1 MYLDYVVDI
10 PDVKGKIT
18 FRTKGQARYVYYEYS
33 REYDPSKQYTNVKR
47 VTIGKVLPEDENKM
61 RPNENFRK
69 YFPEVEQPEEKMV
82 SSRSSCL
89 KTGAYMI
96 IDKAAKDLEL
106 DTKLQD
112 SFGAKAAGIMLDLA
126 AYSIITEGNAAQ
138 YYPDY
143 AYNHPL
149 FTPDMKCYSDS
160 FISDFLRSI
169 KENQRQDFLDQWNAD
184 RCKRER
190 IYISYDSTNKNC
202 QAGDIDIVEFG
213 AAKVDAGLP
222 IFNYAVGYDVNNR
235 EPLMYEKYS
244 GSINDFS
251 QLQFM
256 VDKIKGYGYKNI
268 GFILDRGYFS
278 KDNLSYM
285 DNSGFSFIIMVK
297 GIKDFISSQVRKLKG
312 TFENN
317 WGNRI
322 EEFEVYGKT
331 VHTFVYASDTK
342 KRYIHIYYSAAKAV
356 GERARLEE
364 KIHEMQR
371 FMEQHEDKE
380 YEFGPAFHKYFHMH
394 YNKENGHFVYGE
406 PKLPVIQD
414 ELELCGYFAII
425 SSEKMDAKDALN
437 LYKSRDVSEK
447 LFRGDKSYLGNRSL
461 RVQSDEAAGA
471 KIFVEFVAL
480 IVRSRM
486 YVLLKDEME
495 KLDKK
500 PNYMTVPAAI
510 RELEKIELVRQT
522 DGKYRMDHAVT
533 ATQKIILK
541 AFDMDADQIQ
551 DKAVGLSRLLEKYA
565 EEEK

>member
-18 FRTKGQARYVYYEYS
+18 FRTKGQAGYVYYEYS

-47 VTIGKVLPEDENKM
+47 VTIGKILPEDENKM

-69 YFPEVEQPEEKMV
+69 YFPEVEQPEEKTV
-82 SSRSSCL
+82 SCRSSCL

-106 DTKLQD
+106 DAKLQD

-126 AYSIITEGNAAQ
+126 AHSIITEGNAAQ

-169 KENQRQDFLDQWNAD
+169 KEDQRQDFLDQWNAD

-222 IFNYAVGYDVNNR
+222 IFNYAVG
-235 EPLMYEKYS
+235 
-244 GSINDFS
+244 
-251 QLQFM
+251 
-256 VDKIKGYGYKNI
+256 
-268 GFILDRGYFS
+268 
-278 KDNLSYM
+278 
-285 DNSGFSFIIMVK
+285 
-297 GIKDFISSQVRKLKG
+297 
-312 TFENN
+312 
-317 WGNRI
+317 
-322 EEFEVYGKT
+322 
-331 VHTFVYASDTK
+331 
-342 KRYIHIYYSAAKAV
+342 
-356 GERARLEE
+356 ERARLEE

-394 YNKENGHFVYGE
+394 YNKENGYFVYGE
-406 PKLPVIQD
+406 PRLPAFQN

-425 SSEKMDAKDALN
+425 SSEKNGCKGCDKPLQEQGCIG
-437 LYKSRDVSEK
+437 KSIPGR
-447 LFRGDKSYLGNRSL
+447 
-461 RVQSDEAAGA
+461 
-471 KIFVEFVAL
+471 
-480 IVRSRM
+480 
-486 YVLLKDEME
+486 
-495 KLDKK
+495 
-500 PNYMTVPAAI
+500 
-510 RELEKIELVRQT
+510 
-522 DGKYRMDHAVT
+522 
-533 ATQKIILK
+533 
-541 AFDMDADQIQ
+541 
-551 DKAVGLSRLLEKYA
+551 
-565 EEEK
+565 